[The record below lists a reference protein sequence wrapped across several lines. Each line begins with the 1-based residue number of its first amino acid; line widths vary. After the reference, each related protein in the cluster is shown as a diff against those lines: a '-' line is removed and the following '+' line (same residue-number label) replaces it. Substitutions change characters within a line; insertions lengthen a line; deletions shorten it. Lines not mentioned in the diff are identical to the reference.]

1 MLEKKRERERKTRI
15 RYSRLFCENQDDDDD
30 SNPAA
35 HLCELDL
42 AEVKIPLPAV
52 SRETTSLLGGRHLMR
67 EYQATRCHRQR
78 CTRRVASGH
87 SSPCRRD
94 SVVPKE
100 YTRRLR
106 FYGSFSA
113 VKRPVNFPSL
123 LSPLPFTSALPF
135 SPLSLPLSST
145 RSLSLFLL
153 FAAFCIN
160 HFISG
165 KCRHVTTLGTR
176 LMIFYP
182 AWSSIFFSS
191 TRLRLCSQKVFP
203 PFSPSRSL
211 CPCLAISC
219 PFNLSLS

>member
-1 MLEKKRERERKTRI
+1 
-15 RYSRLFCENQDDDDD
+15 
-30 SNPAA
+30 
-35 HLCELDL
+35 
-42 AEVKIPLPAV
+42 
-52 SRETTSLLGGRHLMR
+52 MR

-78 CTRRVASGH
+78 CTRRVVSGH

-135 SPLSLPLSST
+135 SPLSLPLPST

-203 PFSPSRSL
+203 PFLSLSLSRSL
-211 CPCLAISC
+211 ARSFLVS
-219 PFNLSLS
+219 LSLALLISHYLDVSLSCTPCTLAFLPILCIYLSFFSSFSYFFPFSYLIFPDNTLPYPLIPGAYTIT